1 VLVCVRPVREG
12 TLEQLG
18 IDIDAEPISEDGR
31 VGRRLGAR
39 PHRRQTASTCLPSYC
54 PQFEQAVCGSFNWP
68 QARFGHGTN
77 VGALVFQC
85 DRRERV
91 LLREVLRLGTATVI
105 YS

>member
-1 VLVCVRPVREG
+1 MLVCVRPVREG
-12 TLEQLG
+12 TRKQLG
-18 IDIDAEPISEDGR
+18 IDVDAEPIGEDGR
-31 VGRRLGAR
+31 VSRRRGAR

-54 PQFEQAVCGSFNWP
+54 PQFEQAVCGSLGWP
-68 QARFGHGTN
+68 QARFGQVTS